1 MKKLL
6 LLGLFVLTVGAIA
19 ATTIACSQ
27 IRGSGKIVS
36 EKRSL
41 SGFTGI
47 DAGGAIELQVTQG
60 NNFSVEVQTDDNIMP
75 FVQTTVED
83 GTLHIFTKDHSDINE
98 TTIIVKVSLPKLES
112 LALSGAS
119 KGTASQVNTDDL
131 HLKVSGAS
139 KLSLEGT
146 AKKVDITAS
155 GASKLSINGTAVDV
169 ACKVSGA
176 SSVKAQE
183 FKAQNVKVDCS
194 GASKSQVYASSTI
207 AIDAS
212 GASSV
217 AYSGTATVT
226 SQETSGAS
234 SISKE

>member
-6 LLGLFVLTVGAIA
+6 LLGLFILAVGAVS
-19 ATTIACSQ
+19 ATTIACSE
-27 IRGSGKIVS
+27 IRGSGKIIS

-41 SGFTGI
+41 TGFTGV
-47 DAGGAIELQVTQG
+47 DAGGAIELQVTKG
-60 NNFSVEVQTDDNIMP
+60 NNYSVEVQTDDNIMP
-75 FVQTTVED
+75 FVQTTIED
-83 GTLHIFTKDHSDINE
+83 GTLHIYTKDHSDINE
-98 TTIIVKVSLPKLES
+98 TTIIVKVSLPKLEL

-119 KGTASQVNTDDL
+119 TGTASQVNTDDL

-139 KLSLEGT
+139 KLSLDGT

-183 FKAQNVKVDCS
+183 FKAENVKVDCS

-217 AYSGTATVT
+217 AYSGNATVT